1 MLIDND
7 LFKRIYSSKLLYGN
21 RMKRVDTQWPNVSS
35 ERRARSAAIGQV
47 GRGGLRRGR
56 AGRHRGAVSRMGL
69 STQEI
74 VEIFAARGERLSEA
88 TFRKYVQQGLLPRSV
103 RVGRKGKHRGS
114 QGRYPAS
121 VVRQIEAVRALMAQG
136 FTIQDIQREFLCVR
150 SDIDA
155 LSRLRV
161 ASDRHAGSR
170 CGRTSRAARTARRHA
185 RAQRQRRARERGR
198 AGDEAARRSSNDWQC
213 VRAWRARQCSE
224 RTAARW
230 RSATQRQ
237 RGTEA

>member
-1 MLIDND
+1 MAMLIDND
-7 LFKRIYSSKLLYGN
+7 LFKRIYSAKLLN
-21 RMKRVDTQWPNVSS
+21 ENQMKRVDTHWPNVSS
-35 ERRARSAAIGQV
+35 SQTAHGAHAAAFGEAELAEIEARYPD
-47 GRGGLRRGR
+47 
-56 AGRHRGAVSRMGL
+56 GL

-74 VEIFAARGERLSEA
+74 VEIFAVRGEKLSEA

-155 LSRLRV
+155 LARLV
-161 ASDRHAGSR
+161 SQVIGTLESAVGDRAETHDDMLARSLNDAR
-170 CGRTSRAARTARRHA
+170 ESADALVSKLRKIEQRLAMRARMARAA
-185 RAQRQRRARERGR
+185 
-198 AGDEAARRSSNDWQC
+198 
-213 VRAWRARQCSE
+213 V
-224 RTAARW
+224 
-230 RSATQRQ
+230 
-237 RGTEA
+237 

>member
-1 MLIDND
+1 MLIDNV

-21 RMKRVDTQWPNVSS
+21 RMKRVDTHWPNVSS
-35 ERRARSAAIGQV
+35 GQAPARQALSIGP
-47 GRGGLRRGR
+47 
-56 AGRHRGAVSRMGL
+56 AGSNALGATAPSPTQTSSPALNESELAEIEARYPDGL

-74 VEIFAARGERLSEA
+74 VEFFAARGERLSEA

-136 FTIQDIQREFLCVR
+136 YTIQDIQREFLCVR

-155 LSRLRV
+155 LSRLVSQVIATLDAAEQGHPHDDMLARSINDARESGDALV
-161 ASDRHAGSR
+161 
-170 CGRTSRAARTARRHA
+170 TKLRAIEQRLAMRARMA
-185 RAQRQRRARERGR
+185 RA
-198 AGDEAARRSSNDWQC
+198 
-213 VRAWRARQCSE
+213 VV
-224 RTAARW
+224 
-230 RSATQRQ
+230 
-237 RGTEA
+237 

>member
-1 MLIDND
+1 MAMLIDND
-7 LFKRIYSSKLLYGN
+7 LFKRIYSAKLLYGN
-21 RMKRVDTQWPNVSS
+21 RMKRVDTHWPNVSS
-35 ERRARSAAIGQV
+35 SSHGPSGASAAFSEADLADIET
-47 GRGGLRRGR
+47 RYPD
-56 AGRHRGAVSRMGL
+56 GL

-155 LSRLRV
+155 LARLVSQVIGTLDAAVGERSEAPQDDMLTRSINDARESADALV
-161 ASDRHAGSR
+161 AKL
-170 CGRTSRAARTARRHA
+170 RTIEQRLAMRARMARAA
-185 RAQRQRRARERGR
+185 
-198 AGDEAARRSSNDWQC
+198 
-213 VRAWRARQCSE
+213 V
-224 RTAARW
+224 
-230 RSATQRQ
+230 
-237 RGTEA
+237 

>member
-1 MLIDND
+1 MANLIDND
-7 LFKRIYSSKLLYGN
+7 LFKRIYSAKLLYGN
-21 RMKRVDTQWPNVSS
+21 QMKRVDTRWPNVSS
-35 ERRARSAAIGQV
+35 NAGAQGAQGAQASAA
-47 GRGGLRRGR
+47 
-56 AGRHRGAVSRMGL
+56 APSGALGEAELADIEARYPDGL

-74 VEIFAARGERLSEA
+74 VEIFAARAERLSEA

-155 LSRLRV
+155 LARLVSQVVGTLEAAVGERAGV
-161 ASDRHAGSR
+161 AHDDMLTRSINDARESADALVTKL
-170 CGRTSRAARTARRHA
+170 RTIEQRLAMRARMARAA
-185 RAQRQRRARERGR
+185 
-198 AGDEAARRSSNDWQC
+198 
-213 VRAWRARQCSE
+213 V
-224 RTAARW
+224 
-230 RSATQRQ
+230 
-237 RGTEA
+237 

>member
-1 MLIDND
+1 MAILIDND
-7 LFKRIYSSKLLYGN
+7 LFKRIYSAKLLYESQ
-21 RMKRVDTQWPNVSS
+21 MKRVDTHWPNVSS
-35 ERRARSAAIGQV
+35 SSSGSAAASAAFGETELADIEA
-47 GRGGLRRGR
+47 RYPD
-56 AGRHRGAVSRMGL
+56 GL

-114 QGRYPAS
+114 QGRYPAI

-155 LSRLRV
+155 LARLV
-161 ASDRHAGSR
+161 SQVIGTLDAAAVGDRSAAPHDDMLTRSINDARESADALVTKL
-170 CGRTSRAARTARRHA
+170 RTIEQRLAMRARMARAA
-185 RAQRQRRARERGR
+185 
-198 AGDEAARRSSNDWQC
+198 
-213 VRAWRARQCSE
+213 V
-224 RTAARW
+224 
-230 RSATQRQ
+230 
-237 RGTEA
+237 

>member
-7 LFKRIYSSKLLYGN
+7 LFKRIYSAKLLYES
-21 RMKRVDTQWPNVSS
+21 RMKRVDTQLPNVSPGPGGNS
-35 ERRARSAAIGQV
+35 TVNALSRAFDEA
-47 GRGGLRRGR
+47 GLAEIEARYPD
-56 AGRHRGAVSRMGL
+56 GL

-74 VEIFAARGERLSEA
+74 VEIFASRGERLSEA

-155 LSRLRV
+155 LARQVSQVLGTLEAAVGDRSEMSELSRDDMLTRSVNDARESADALVTKLR
-161 ASDRHAGSR
+161 AIEQRLAMR
-170 CGRTSRAARTARRHA
+170 ARMARAA
-185 RAQRQRRARERGR
+185 
-198 AGDEAARRSSNDWQC
+198 
-213 VRAWRARQCSE
+213 V
-224 RTAARW
+224 
-230 RSATQRQ
+230 
-237 RGTEA
+237 

>member
-1 MLIDND
+1 MIDND
-7 LFKRIYSSKLLYGN
+7 LFKRIYSAKLLYGN
-21 RMKRVDTQWPNVSS
+21 QMKRVDTHWPNVSS
-35 ERRARSAAIGQV
+35 GSAAPAAFGEAELAEIEA
-47 GRGGLRRGR
+47 RYPD
-56 AGRHRGAVSRMGL
+56 GL

-155 LSRLRV
+155 LSRLV
-161 ASDRHAGSR
+161 SQVIGTLEAAVGD
-170 CGRTSRAARTARRHA
+170 RAAAHDDMLARSINDARESADALVTKLRTIEQRLAMRARMA
-185 RAQRQRRARERGR
+185 RAA
-198 AGDEAARRSSNDWQC
+198 
-213 VRAWRARQCSE
+213 V
-224 RTAARW
+224 
-230 RSATQRQ
+230 
-237 RGTEA
+237 

>member
-1 MLIDND
+1 
-7 LFKRIYSSKLLYGN
+7 
-21 RMKRVDTQWPNVSS
+21 MKRVDTHWPNVSS
-35 ERRARSAAIGQV
+35 NHAAHATHGVHAAAFGEAELADIEARYPD
-47 GRGGLRRGR
+47 
-56 AGRHRGAVSRMGL
+56 GL

-74 VEIFAARGERLSEA
+74 VEIFAARGEKLSEA

-155 LSRLRV
+155 LARLVSQVLGTLESAVGDRAEKHDDMLSRSLSDARESADALVSKLRTIEQRL
-161 ASDRHAGSR
+161 AMRAR
-170 CGRTSRAARTARRHA
+170 MARAA
-185 RAQRQRRARERGR
+185 
-198 AGDEAARRSSNDWQC
+198 
-213 VRAWRARQCSE
+213 V
-224 RTAARW
+224 
-230 RSATQRQ
+230 
-237 RGTEA
+237 